1 MTSKLVKLP
10 LPAGLKKVV
19 IKDEKVS
26 ATQGGTFTSG
36 AWRTRDL
43 NKVEGDTDIVSLSS
57 NQFTLPGGSY
67 MIIARAPARNV
78 DGHQARLYNVTT
90 SSEAAAGTQGYAA
103 NSNGGSNN
111 TSSIVSVKIDISSAT
126 TFEIQHQCQTTY
138 TTSGFGTAGGSV
150 ALYTTVTILKL

>member
-1 MTSKLVKLP
+1 MATKLIKLP
-10 LPAGLKKVV
+10 PPPGLKKAV
-19 IKDEKVS
+19 IKDDKQS

-43 NKVEGDTDIVSLSS
+43 TKIEGDTSIVTLSN

-78 DGHQARLYNVTT
+78 DGHQARLYNVTA
-90 SSEAAAGTQGYAA
+90 SSEVAAGTQGYMSNASGGTN
-103 NSNGGSNN
+103 NS
-111 TSSIVSVKIDISSAT
+111 SSTVSTKIDISSAT

-138 TTSGFGTAGGSV
+138 ATSGFGTAGGGR
-150 ALYTTVTILKL
+150 AIYTTVTVMKL